1 MSKILAAVLAF
12 GVVTAAVT
20 PSFAFNPKTFWKM
33 QEAMGR
39 R

>member
-1 MSKILAAVLAF
+1 MRKILAAVLAF

-33 QEAMGR
+33 MDATR